1 MEHLE
6 QRACDRDLAVMQ
18 HMAGKLTPEQWAE
31 LLTAAGCELPESL
44 KRRLDAATDG
54 SMMCCGNSVPEGERC
69 PTCGDLNW
77 KL

>member
-1 MEHLE
+1 MEYLE
-6 QRACDRDLAVMQ
+6 QRACDRELTAMQ
-18 HMAGKLTPEQWAE
+18 HMAGKLTPEQWAG

-44 KRRLDAATDG
+44 KRRLGADG

-77 KL
+77 EL